1 MKYEEITD
9 YSFLLDKDHYVYDHS
24 ETDSLDIF
32 IKSRKH
38 SCPCPQC
45 QTESCHLHATYVRKI
60 QDVPIRCKP
69 TYLHVNVYKYECD
82 NPECETKVFTE
93 PLSFARAS
101 QVRTDALNTLILG
114 MAMFMSNEGASN
126 VLKLLGVTVSND
138 TIQRLYDRIG
148 FVDDPDVEA
157 VGIDDVAT
165 RKGQT
170 YATVIYDLKDHHMIA
185 LLDGRDGITLK
196 EWLKQHKKIRVAAR
210 DRASAYAKAISE
222 VLPECVQVAD
232 RFHLLQ
238 NLVGHLKDLFKKEL
252 PNEIFIRNGQ
262 ILDAPPE
269 KVSREK
275 KVDEKIMKQ
284 LHYDNTQPVD
294 ENGNPVEYDDSAN
307 DYNSKKYKQRAQNR
321 KKTGADMGNP
331 ENVEGNA
338 GERPPFPLQQIQ
350 NKQVNC
356 K

>member
-1 MKYEEITD
+1 MKYKEITD
-9 YSFLLDKDHYVYDHS
+9 YSFFLDKDHYVYDYS

-32 IKSRKH
+32 IKSKKH
-38 SCPCPQC
+38 SCACPQC
-45 QTESCHLHATYVRKI
+45 KTESCHLHATYVRKI

-93 PLSFARAS
+93 PLSFARES
-101 QVRTDALNTLILG
+101 QVRTDSLNTLILG
-114 MAMFMSNEGASN
+114 VAMFMSNEGASS

-138 TIQRLYDRIG
+138 TIQRLYDRIE
-148 FVDDPDVEA
+148 FSDDKDVEV
-157 VGIDDVAT
+157 VGIDDVAM

-185 LLDGRDGITLK
+185 LLDGRDGATLK
-196 EWLKQHKKIRVAAR
+196 EWLKQHKKIKVVAR
-210 DRASAYAKAISE
+210 DRASAYANAISE

-238 NLVGHLKDLFKKEL
+238 NLVEHLKDIFKEKL

-262 ILDAPPE
+262 VLDVPP
-269 KVSREK
+269 KKISKEK
-275 KVDEKIMKQ
+275 KADETIIRQ
-284 LHYDNTQPVD
+284 LNYDNTQPVD
-294 ENGNPVEYDDSAN
+294 ENGNPVKYDDSAHN
-307 DYNSKKYKQRAQNR
+307 YNSKEEKQRAQNR
-321 KKTGADMGNP
+321 KK
-331 ENVEGNA
+331 
-338 GERPPFPLQQIQ
+338 
-350 NKQVNC
+350 NK